1 MVAEAAA
8 RTACRELCVS
18 YDGKTNDKVDNGML
32 RPETGAAASVR
43 GHRGKKKGG
52 GGRES
57 LF

>member
-1 MVAEAAA
+1 M
-8 RTACRELCVS
+8 S

-52 GGRES
+52 GGRVS
-57 LF
+57 HF